1 MTPSQIGARRAG
13 VRPCTTNPN
22 SRNRMKGDT
31 VFMNRMKLP
40 ITDLSYLSVGLPDEV
55 KMYHFAGD
63 FAGEIAAVDRWLTR
77 PVPVPDCL
85 RKRLEIQRIF
95 AVQMLDDYPLTRADV
110 VEGIRRHYPAADEST
125 LDTFIASGNVDY
137 ILKNG
142 EMRFQHQAISNI
154 FKTHTHDLEQM
165 FNPDYAPADPSAT
178 AVPENIRIMQEKGSR
193 AFRYEVEYWMKLEPH
208 AEKPGETL
216 KIWFPYPVA
225 CASQPA
231 EEIKLLS
238 SSHPVTV
245 TGTVHRAAY
254 MEVPC
259 EAGAIY
265 SVRYSFVNR
274 AKYTALDLNRTAY
287 PPVGDGLTPADLA
300 YYTGE
305 QYPHIRF
312 TPFIRML
319 AREIAGNETDP
330 LRLAKRVYDYICAHI
345 RYSYVR
351 DYLLIENIPEFVL
364 MNGYGDCGTMALA
377 FITLC
382 RALGIPAKW
391 QSGSSCSPDSIGSH
405 DWAMFYVAPYGWLY
419 CDPSYGEGA
428 ARAGNEVRRNH
439 YFGNLDPFRLVA
451 SNEFQQPLT
460 PDKAFCRM
468 DPYDNQCGEA
478 EYTDDNIFFED
489 RDHGRRVVAWEELK
503 M

>member
-1 MTPSQIGARRAG
+1 
-13 VRPCTTNPN
+13 
-22 SRNRMKGDT
+22 
-31 VFMNRMKLP
+31 MNDMRLP
-40 ITDLSYLSVGLPDEV
+40 MTDLAYLSVGLPDEV

-63 FAGEIAAVDRWLTR
+63 YAGEIAAIDRWLR
-77 PVPVPDCL
+77 RSVPTCL

-95 AVQMLDDYPLTRADV
+95 AVQLADDYPLTRTDV
-110 VEGIRRHYPAADEST
+110 VKGIQMRYPAADESV
-125 LDTFIASGNVDY
+125 LDAFIASGNVDY

-154 FKTHTHDLEQM
+154 FKTHTHELETLQ
-165 FNPDYAPADPSAT
+165 DPAYERPHT
-178 AVPENIRIMQEKGSR
+178 AAAASDTARIMREKGSR
-193 AFRYEVEYWMKLEPH
+193 AFRYEVEYWMKLAPH
-208 AEKPGETL
+208 AERPGEPL
-216 KIWFPYPVA
+216 RIWFPYPVA
-225 CASQPA
+225 CAVQPA
-231 EEIKLLS
+231 EEIRLLS

-245 TGTVHRAAY
+245 TGTVHRTAY

-259 EAGAIY
+259 EAGATY
-265 SVRYSFVNR
+265 TVRYAFVNR
-274 AKYTALDLNRTAY
+274 AKYTAVDLNRPAY
-287 PPVGDGLTPADLA
+287 PPAGEGLSPDSLA
-300 YYTGE
+300 RYTGE
-305 QYPHIRF
+305 VYPHIRF

-319 AREIAGNETDP
+319 AAEIAGEERDP
-330 LRLAKRVYDYICAHI
+330 LRVARRVYDYICEHI

-391 QSGSSCSPDSIGSH
+391 QSGSSCSPDGIGSH

-428 ARAGNEVRRNH
+428 ARAGNEARRDH
-439 YFGNLDPFRLVA
+439 YFANLDPFRLVA
-451 SNEFQQPLT
+451 SDEFQQPLS

-468 DPYDNQCGEA
+468 DPYDNQSGEA
-478 EYTDDNIFFED
+478 EYGDQNIFFED
-489 RDHGRRVVAWEELK
+489 QSHGRRVVSAEE
-503 M
+503 ME

>member
-1 MTPSQIGARRAG
+1 
-13 VRPCTTNPN
+13 
-22 SRNRMKGDT
+22 
-31 VFMNRMKLP
+31 MNRMKLP
-40 ITDLSYLSVGLPDEV
+40 MEDLTYLSVGLPDEV

-63 FAGEIAAVDRWLTR
+63 FEGEIAAVDRWLNR
-77 PVPVPDCL
+77 PVPLCL

-95 AVQMLDDYPLTRADV
+95 AVQLLEDYPLTRADV
-110 VEGIRRHYPAADEST
+110 VKGMQARYPAANEAV
-125 LDTFIASGNVDY
+125 LDAFIASGNVDY
-137 ILKNG
+137 VLKNG
-142 EMRFQHQAISNI
+142 EMRFQHQAVSNI
-154 FKTHTHDLEQM
+154 FKTHSHELEQLQ
-165 FNPDYAPADPSAT
+165 NPSCQKPVVT
-178 AVPENIRIMQEKGSR
+178 AVATDPLRVMREKGSR

-208 AEKPGETL
+208 AERPGETL

-225 CASQPA
+225 CATQPA

-245 TGTVHRAAY
+245 TGNAHRTAY

-259 EAGAIY
+259 EAGATY
-265 SVRYSFVNR
+265 TVRYSFVNR
-274 AKYTALDLNRTAY
+274 APYTAVDLNRTEY
-287 PPVGDGLTPADLA
+287 PPVGEGMTPDELA
-300 YYTGE
+300 CYTGE

-319 AREIAGNETDP
+319 ASEIAGDERDP
-330 LRLAKRVYDYICAHI
+330 LRLARRVYDYICEHI

-351 DYLLIENIPEFVL
+351 DYLLLENIPEFVL

-391 QSGSSCSPDSIGSH
+391 QSGSACSPDGIGSH
-405 DWAMFYVAPYGWLY
+405 DWAMFYVAPYGWLD

-428 ARAGNEVRRNH
+428 ARAGNEARREH
-439 YFGNLDPFRLVA
+439 YFANLDPYRLVA

-468 DPYDNQCGEA
+468 DPYDNQSGEA
-478 EYTDDNIFFED
+478 EYENENIFFED
-489 RDHGRRVVAWEELK
+489 QDHGRRVVSAEEIE
-503 M
+503 

>member
-1 MTPSQIGARRAG
+1 
-13 VRPCTTNPN
+13 
-22 SRNRMKGDT
+22 
-31 VFMNRMKLP
+31 MKLS
-40 ITDLSYLSVGLPDEV
+40 IKDLSYLSVGLPDEV

-63 FAGEIAAVDRWLTR
+63 FAGEISAIDRWLTR
-77 PVPVPDCL
+77 PVPVPLCL

-95 AVQMLDDYPLTRADV
+95 AAQLLDDYPLTRADV
-110 VEGIRRHYPAADEST
+110 VQGIRTRYPAADET
-125 LDTFIASGNVDY
+125 ALDAFIASGNVDY

-154 FKTHTHDLEQM
+154 FKTHTHDLERM
-165 FNPDYAPADPSAT
+165 YNPDCKTPDPAAAAT
-178 AVPENIRIMQEKGSR
+178 VPENIRIMRERGSR
-193 AFRYEVEYWMKLEPH
+193 AFRYEVEYWMKLEPQ
-208 AEKPGETL
+208 AEKPGQTL

-225 CASQPA
+225 CDSQP
-231 EEIKLLS
+231 EDEIKLIS

-245 TGTVHRAAY
+245 TGTCHRAAY

-259 EAGAIY
+259 EAGATY
-265 SVRYSFVNR
+265 TVRYSFVNR

-287 PPVGDGLTPADLA
+287 PPAGDGLTPDELA

-312 TPFIRML
+312 TPFIRGL
-319 AREIAGNETDP
+319 AAEIAGDERDP
-330 LRLAKRVYDYICAHI
+330 LRLARRIYDYICERI

-364 MNGYGDCGTMALA
+364 MNGYGDCGTMGLA

-391 QSGSSCSPDSIGSH
+391 QSGSACYPDSIGSH
-405 DWAMFYVAPYGWLY
+405 DWAMFYIAPYGWLY

-428 ARAGNEVRRNH
+428 ARSGNEIRRNH

-460 PDKAFCRM
+460 PDKQFCRM
-468 DPYDNQCGEA
+468 DPYDNQSGEA
-478 EYTDDNIFFED
+478 EYEDENIFFED
-489 RDHGRRVVAWEELK
+489 QEHGRRVVFAEE
-503 M
+503 ME

>member
-1 MTPSQIGARRAG
+1 
-13 VRPCTTNPN
+13 
-22 SRNRMKGDT
+22 
-31 VFMNRMKLP
+31 MNRMKLP
-40 ITDLSYLSVGLPDEV
+40 INDLSYLSVGLPDEV
-55 KMYHFAGD
+55 KMYHFSGD
-63 FAGEIAAVDRWLTR
+63 FAGEIAAIDRWLTR
-77 PVPVPDCL
+77 LVPVPLCL
-85 RKRLEIQRIF
+85 RKRLEIQKIF
-95 AVQMLDDYPLTRADV
+95 ATQLLDDYPLTRADV
-110 VEGIRRHYPAADEST
+110 VQGIRTRYPAADEAA
-125 LDTFIASGNVDY
+125 LDAFIASGNVDY

-154 FKTHTHDLEQM
+154 FKTHTHDLERM
-165 FNPDYAPADPSAT
+165 YNSDFVKPDPT
-178 AVPENIRIMQEKGSR
+178 TKTEMPENIRIMREKGSR

-208 AEKPGETL
+208 AEKPGQTL

-225 CASQPA
+225 CESQPA
-231 EEIKLLS
+231 DEIKLIS

-245 TGTVHRAAY
+245 TGTCHRAAY

-259 EAGAIY
+259 EAGATY
-265 SVRYSFVNR
+265 TVRYSFVNR
-274 AKYTALDLNRTAY
+274 AKYTPLDLDRTDY
-287 PPVGDGLTPADLA
+287 PPVGEGLTTDELA

-312 TPFIRML
+312 TPFIRSL
-319 AREIAGNETDP
+319 AAEIAGDERDP
-330 LRLAKRVYDYICAHI
+330 LRLARRVYDYICERI

-364 MNGYGDCGTMALA
+364 MNGYGDCGTMGLA

-391 QSGSSCSPDSIGSH
+391 QSGSACYPDSIGSH
-405 DWAMFYVAPYGWLY
+405 DWAQFYIAPYGWLY

-428 ARAGNEVRRNH
+428 ARAGNEIRRNH

-468 DPYDNQCGEA
+468 DPYDNQNAEA
-478 EYTDDNIFFED
+478 EYEDENIFFED
-489 RDHGRRVVAWEELK
+489 QEHGRRVVYAEEIE
-503 M
+503 

>member
-1 MTPSQIGARRAG
+1 
-13 VRPCTTNPN
+13 
-22 SRNRMKGDT
+22 
-31 VFMNRMKLP
+31 MNHMQLP
-40 ITDLSYLSVGLPDEV
+40 VKDLQYLSVGLPDEV

-63 FAGEIAAVDRWLTR
+63 FKGELAAIDRWLTR
-77 PVPVPDCL
+77 AVPVPLCL

-95 AVQMLDDYPLTRADV
+95 ATQLLEDYPLTCADV
-110 VEGIRRHYPAADEST
+110 VQGIKTRYPAADESA
-125 LDTFIASGNVDY
+125 LDAFIASGNVDY

-154 FKTHTHDLEQM
+154 FKTHTHDLERM
-165 FNPDYAPADPSAT
+165 YNPDYKAPDPASVAV
-178 AVPENIRIMQEKGSR
+178 VPETIRIMQEKGSR

-208 AEKPGETL
+208 AEKPGKTI

-225 CASQPA
+225 CESQP
-231 EEIKLLS
+231 EDEIKLLS

-245 TGTVHRAAY
+245 TGTCHRTAY

-265 SVRYSFVNR
+265 SVTYSFVNR
-274 AKYTALDLNRTAY
+274 ARYTSLDLNRTEY
-287 PPVGDGLTPADLA
+287 PPAGEGLSPEELA
-300 YYTGE
+300 FYTGE

-312 TPFIRML
+312 TPFIREL
-319 AREIAGNETDP
+319 AAEIAGDEKDP
-330 LRLAKRVYDYICAHI
+330 LRLARRVYDYICERI

-364 MNGYGDCGTMALA
+364 MNGYGDCGTMGLA

-391 QSGSSCSPDSIGSH
+391 QSGSACYPDSIGSH
-405 DWAMFYVAPYGWLY
+405 DWTQFYIAPYGWLY

-428 ARAGNEVRRNH
+428 ARSGNEIRRNH
-439 YFGNLDPFRLVA
+439 YFGNLDPYRLVA

-468 DPYDNQCGEA
+468 DPYDNQSGEA
-478 EYTDDNIFFED
+478 EYGDENVFFED
-489 RDHGRRVVAWEELK
+489 QDHGRRVVFAEEVE
-503 M
+503 